1 MGCCRRKKDPSKKR
15 AAVLVFGD
23 IGRSPR
29 MQNHALQITKN
40 TDYSVYLIGFLG
52 IFPHLNALTNNFAQK
67 TNLTKSSLKTPELR
81 S

>member
-1 MGCCRRKKDPSKKR
+1 MGCLRRKPKDPSKKP

-52 IFPHLNALTNNFAQK
+52 
-67 TNLTKSSLKTPELR
+67 E
-81 S
+81 